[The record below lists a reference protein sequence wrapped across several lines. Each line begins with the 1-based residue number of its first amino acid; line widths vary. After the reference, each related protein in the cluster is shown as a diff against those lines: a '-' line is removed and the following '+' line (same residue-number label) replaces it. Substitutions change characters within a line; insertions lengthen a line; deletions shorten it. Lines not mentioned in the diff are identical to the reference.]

1 MQEHSLDN
9 HFLKIFSVVCRSFF
23 LFDRNFNFC
32 YKVIRLV
39 GGGGYGGGG
48 YGGYSGGG
56 YGGGGYGG
64 GYGGHGGWGNGN
76 FTANSFSIFLFLAQ
90 K

>member
-23 LFDRNFNFC
+23 LSDRNFNFC

-39 GGGGYGGGG
+39 GGGGYGG
-48 YGGYSGGG
+48 YNGGG

-76 FTANSFSIFLFLAQ
+76 FTANSFSISLFLAQ